1 MKFDNLYR
9 LVVNSSVLNEGSP
22 SEDLKELNQD
32 GAASGIPTQVS
43 PDEGFTSPTAR
54 KDPRA
59 MNHEEK
65 IQYLMQYSRILNKNP
80 NWTDN
85 DKRAKAEYL
94 VNNDLFD
101 AFIDPIEARFEAEQ
115 EEDPNADIT
124 AGADGLED
132 IGDIKSSF
140 RADRELRQREM
151 EDEEEAMHGR
161 D

>member
-1 MKFDNLYR
+1 
-9 LVVNSSVLNEGSP
+9 
-22 SEDLKELNQD
+22 
-32 GAASGIPTQVS
+32 
-43 PDEGFTSPTAR
+43 
-54 KDPRA
+54 